1 MLCRQFYIR
10 NDTIN
15 IKNFELHDAQKNEIH
30 SLQYR
35 SNIMQIP
42 VDIQIDFLWGDK
54 HFVKNDWGPITYIV
68 GANGTGKSIFA
79 EKLKE
84 QLKVNKFKVRYFGA
98 DRISNLAGKWDNSGF
113 LAGDRIQKGLD
124 IGNFKYYQTK
134 ADELGQ
140 SIDALIELQN
150 KLDLQIKIESILS
163 DLFQKELT
171 FEEKGG
177 FLNIAL
183 TDKESGNTYDLKK
196 NESHGLKEIITLLTF
211 IYDDDYNCIILD
223 EPELNLHPQFQQF
236 ILQEIKKNA
245 GSPDDGKKIFI
256 ILTHSPYMLDI
267 SNSDDLL
274 NYIVFHKG
282 AKPSFITEY
291 SFDHYQL
298 QRLNRLLLRI
308 NTNHKTLFFASSPVF
323 VEGYIDQQLL
333 NLIECK
339 RDIPL
344 GAEGISIIDVG
355 GKDEVD
361 IMYSLCRTLG
371 INAKAIV
378 DLDALFEG
386 KIRQTVSAFPTS
398 SQYLAEHSLKD
409 LMATIGELQ
418 NLTSEIADALIKIN
432 PAALDNPSLEFVDFL
447 SIMKSVSGDNTLKA
461 RRRLTLLALQR
472 MPDEVSKHIDS
483 TYNIKL
489 TRARSLATNIIDCFE
504 ASNVFILSKGEI
516 ENYYTTYT
524 ENQYSISDNKK
535 TDYFLTEYDAINSLP
550 QEQLVAQYPDLI
562 TLLDKLCPVTTI
574 DTNRMVSLKLSD
586 WIHVVQSL
594 FRANN
599 IITLEAIEVH
609 PKAQWN
615 KYKRVIDIVE
625 FSSNAKENTFIC
637 KFKLKPQLAKNS
649 TEVYEFTQSTVPSQ
663 FSV

>member
-1 MLCRQFYIR
+1 
-10 NDTIN
+10 
-15 IKNFELHDAQKNEIH
+15 
-30 SLQYR
+30 
-35 SNIMQIP
+35 MQIP
-42 VDIQIDFLWGDK
+42 VDIQIDFLWGDE
-54 HFVKNDWGPITYIV
+54 HFIKNEWGPITYIV

-79 EKLKE
+79 EKLKA
-84 QLKVNKFKVRYFGA
+84 QLRTNKFKVRYFGA
-98 DRISNLAGKWDNSGF
+98 DRIANLAGKWDNAGY

-124 IGNFKYYQTK
+124 IGNFNMYKTK

-140 SIDALIELQN
+140 SIDALIELQK

-177 FLNIAL
+177 FLNIVL
-183 TDKESGNTYDLKK
+183 TDKKSGKTYDLKK

-245 GSPDDGKKIFI
+245 GSPDDGRKLFI

-267 SNSDDLL
+267 RNSNDLL

-291 SFDHYQL
+291 SFDDYQL
-298 QRLNRLLLRI
+298 QRFNRLLLRI

-344 GAEGISIIDVG
+344 GAEGVSIIDVG

-378 DLDALFEG
+378 DLDALLEG
-386 KIRQTVSAFPTS
+386 KIRQTVAGFPTS
-398 SQYLAEHSLKD
+398 SQYLAEHSLKE
-409 LMATIGELQ
+409 LMTTIGELE
-418 NLTSEIADALIKIN
+418 NLTSEIADALIKLN
-432 PAALDNPSLEFVDFL
+432 VAVLDNPSPEFIAFL
-447 SIMKSVSGDNTLKA
+447 NTMKSVSGDKALKSK
-461 RRRLTLLALQR
+461 RRLTLLALQR
-472 MPDEVSKHIDS
+472 IPDEVSKHIDS
-483 TYNIKL
+483 SYNIKL
-489 TRARSLATNIIDCFE
+489 TRAKSLAMNIINCFE
-504 ASNVFILSKGEI
+504 ASDVFILSKGEI

-524 ENQYSISDNKK
+524 ENQYSISDDKK
-535 TDYFLTEYDAINSLP
+535 TDYFLAEYDAINALP
-550 QEQLVAQYPDLI
+550 QEQLVTQYPDLVA
-562 TLLDKLCPVTTI
+562 LLDKLCPVTTI
-574 DTNRMVSLKLSD
+574 NTNRMVSLKLSD

-594 FRANN
+594 FRDNN
-599 IITLEAIEVH
+599 TITLEAIEAH
-609 PKAQWN
+609 PKTQWN

-625 FSSNAKENTFIC
+625 FSSNEKENTFIC
-637 KFKLKPQLAKNS
+637 KFKLKPHLVKECA
-649 TEVYEFTQSTVPSQ
+649 EVYQFTQSTVPSQ